1 VDFYDIKGMMEGF
14 LLHSARGRCTRFR
27 RTRGR
32 SRGRQAADIL
42 ANGECIGW
50 LGAVRAN
57 CWRST
62 KSRPRF
68 YGKSPPGRDRAPRPV
83 GIYRPLPKFPPVFR
97 DLACVFPAGVP
108 VGDVLAL
115 VRESA
120 SEIEEA
126 VVFDVFTGEK
136 IGKGLKS
143 VGIRMKLQPS
153 DKTLT
158 DADVHSIHTKVVD
171 LLENRFG
178 GRIRTA

>member
-1 VDFYDIKGMMEGF
+1 L
-14 LLHSARGRCTRFR
+14 LLHLGAGPLHTVPTNQRPFLEDGKS
-27 RTRGR
+27 
-32 SRGRQAADIL
+32 ADIL

-50 LGAVRAN
+50 FGAIRRELLSEYEIPGPV
-57 CWRST
+57 
-62 KSRPRF
+62 F
-68 YGKSPPGRDRAPRPV
+68 YGEIRLQEATATPRPV
-83 GIYRPLPKFPPVFR
+83 GMYKALPKFPPVFR

-115 VRESA
+115 VRASA
-120 SEIEEA
+120 PEIEEA

-178 GRIRTA
+178 GRIRTT